1 MSSLA
6 IKNDHASD
14 REPDRTDRPTMR
26 PQEPSR
32 SNAVPV
38 AGLIGASTAG
48 APVDGA
54 MSATGRWLLDWSG
67 AGETTQPSVPESVN
81 GATESAATTPIRRA
95 PADFAG
101 TTVTTLKSGWGLLLV
116 GSTPWDKLKEA
127 VRGYAALRD
136 DQYDERV
143 TLLGRLPA
151 LITAWERHHKVG
163 TAQLNA
169 DERAKVAALQTLR
182 TLIEAEHRQ
191 LATAGAA
198 VNERTQSIQASRFK
212 GDYLLEQVFRGGAT
226 LSRGDAGLPVTKI
239 QQALADTSHL
249 AQGSVNGAFDAAT
262 ETGVR
267 SFQRAEGLLEDGVVD
282 RPTMVKLEG
291 LFRQHG
297 VERTLAQAPGVG
309 TKAAPGEFVWGAAPA
324 ELTADT
330 RDLAVSEATAA
341 KEVVK
346 TSQGVQAGGV
356 LPTFVPNVPG
366 RGAYEARLKA
376 LVLELVQQEYD
387 YLAAGKAARRG
398 PGDLLGWDHIRDVA
412 ARSKAATDAVFG
424 KWAIGPP
431 LAPGAGIHDAWDT
444 KVTVLADPDAR
455 EAAANW
461 RVEKLMTGHP
471 RVAALDQQ
479 HGAIQSRGPEKA
491 IVDRVKAEIV
501 AARRDDLLEIHKAW
515 PAFASGG
522 EVNIQRFREA
532 TNEANREAMWDLFQ
546 TVVHEYLHTLEH
558 SRHVTYRNTLEQQAG
573 AFTLREGVVEY
584 FTHTVLESITYDD
597 PLRTLVEGEFHEDAV
612 RHQIPNYRGYG
623 ERANAEKL
631 AGVVGAR
638 NVMAAFFLGDVEKI
652 GGTG

>member
-6 IKNDHASD
+6 IHHDHASD
-14 REPDRTDRPTMR
+14 RDQDRTDRPTTR
-26 PQEPSR
+26 PPEPSR
-32 SNAVPV
+32 SDAVPV
-38 AGLIGASTAG
+38 SGLVGAPTAG

-54 MSATGRWLLDWSG
+54 TSAAGRWLLDWSG
-67 AGETTQPSVPESVN
+67 AGETTQTSVLESGN
-81 GATESAATTPIRRA
+81 GATASAATTPIRRA

-116 GSTPWDKLKEA
+116 GSTPWDKIKEA

-143 TLLGRLPA
+143 TFLGRLPA

-191 LATAGAA
+191 LVTAGAT

-226 LSRGDAGLPVTKI
+226 LSRGDNGLSVTKI

-249 AQGSVNGAFDAAT
+249 SQGSVNGAFNAAT
-262 ETGVR
+262 ETGVQ
-267 SFQRAEGLLEDGVVD
+267 SFQRAEGLPEDGVVD

-291 LFRQHG
+291 VFRQHG
-297 VERTLAQAPGVG
+297 VERTLAQAPAVG
-309 TKAAPGEFVWGAAPA
+309 AKGAAGEFVWGTAPA

-330 RDLAVSEATAA
+330 RDLAVSEAAAA
-341 KEVVK
+341 KQVVK

-356 LPTFVPNVPG
+356 LPTFVPNLPG

-387 YLAAGKAARRG
+387 HLAAGKAARRG
-398 PGDLLGWDHIRDVA
+398 PGHLFGWDHIRDVA

-461 RVEKLMTGHP
+461 RVEKLLTGHP

-515 PAFASGG
+515 PAFASDG
-522 EVNIQRFREA
+522 EVNIQRFRET
-532 TNEANREAMWDLFQ
+532 TNEANREAMWHLFQ

-584 FTHTVLESITYDD
+584 LTYTVLESITYDD
-597 PLRTLVEGEFHEDAV
+597 ALRTLVEGEFHEDAV

-631 AGVVGAR
+631 AGVVGTR